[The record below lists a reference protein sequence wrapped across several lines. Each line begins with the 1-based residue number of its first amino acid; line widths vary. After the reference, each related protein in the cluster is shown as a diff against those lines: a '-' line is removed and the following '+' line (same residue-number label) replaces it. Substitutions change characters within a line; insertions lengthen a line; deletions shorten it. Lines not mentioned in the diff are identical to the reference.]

1 MDTRCP
7 QCVILE
13 DENSGFINVGAILFL
28 AFIDG
33 GLTKLQT
40 GQKAK
45 LV

>member
-33 GLTKLQT
+33 GLTKL
-40 GQKAK
+40 
-45 LV
+45 